1 MNFQGLD
8 LCDGK
13 RVCLSKALLESVS
26 DVRTGL
32 EVYHEYFLPFTLVSD
47 EANLSCL
54 RRLPRMEK
62 KVRNTMYKL
71 SEPTRDPAFFNFG
84 SHHDLNRL
92 SKMLN
97 KEIVIYFSDSATKM
111 SFLEI
116 YHDFRHLSVRSDQR
130 RQSTLYYLTTAAKEL
145 FKCSE
150 SFDAVVQGS
159 DYFFCAPQSFRSF
172 NVQSNFGLW
181 ARMSQLLEKRGPNF
195 EVSQV
200 CQLSLSASNVYAF
213 WNEVVVI
220 VSFCRSLFVQ
230 HESRLRVRQQPRF
243 SYFSTLAVVAPAVD
257 DPSVEALQL
266 ESVSRVVCL
275 FGDNKMCLLTK
286 EFAEH
291 VIAGLLKG
299 KSNRDRPLP
308 NDFLNEPKVGGE
320 ERRAAAFVLD
330 EKRRSR
336 KCNNKVKICTCSL
349 CSDSEFDA
357 NMSKAGPEQL
367 VTSELD
373 ARDLLQLLGA
383 LDAANEDILEKLCE
397 LSVASMDIESM
408 TVNADLFS
416 PNYLGALKYAEI
428 DRGQLE
434 DHVKKVQKPI
444 MIAHVDAL
452 GQTNSRLRIMLTAGA
467 DSEEAIFRMMTKYWK
482 KVLRLQRR
490 CIREKRKI
498 AAPILGL
505 IQEYKDAFFGVAGRE
520 VDELARLNFN
530 LAPELQQE
538 MNASTLTKA
547 WWQLLPGKLEKA
559 LNKLIRQY
567 NIFSFYG

>member
-1 MNFQGLD
+1 
-8 LCDGK
+8 
-13 RVCLSKALLESVS
+13 
-26 DVRTGL
+26 
-32 EVYHEYFLPFTLVSD
+32 
-47 EANLSCL
+47 
-54 RRLPRMEK
+54 
-62 KVRNTMYKL
+62 MYKL

-97 KEIVIYFSDSATKM
+97 KEIVIFFSDSATKM

-116 YHDFRHLSVRSDQR
+116 YHDFRHLSVRSEQR
-130 RQSTLYYLTTAAKEL
+130 EQSTLYYLTTAAKEL

-150 SFDAVVQGS
+150 SFDALVQGS
-159 DYFFCAPQSFRSF
+159 DYFFCAPQSFRTF
-172 NVQSNFGLW
+172 NLQSNFGLW
-181 ARMSQLLEKRGPNF
+181 GRMSQLLEKRGPNF

-200 CQLSLSASNVYAF
+200 CQLSLSAPNVYAF

-230 HESRLRVRQQPRF
+230 HESRLRARKQPRF

-266 ESVSRVVCL
+266 ESVARVVCL
-275 FGDNKMCLLTK
+275 FGNNKMCLLTK
-286 EFAEH
+286 EFADH

-320 ERRAAAFVLD
+320 ERRAAAFALD

-336 KCNNKVKICTCSL
+336 KCNNKVKICTCHL
-349 CSDSEFDA
+349 CSASEFDA

-452 GQTNSRLRIMLTAGA
+452 GQTNPRLRIMLTAGA
-467 DSEEAIFRMMTKYWK
+467 DTEEAIFRMMTKYWK
-482 KVLRLQRR
+482 KVLRLQQR

-538 MNASTLTKA
+538 MNATTLTKA

>member
-1 MNFQGLD
+1 MNFQGQD
-8 LCDGK
+8 LCAGK

-47 EANLSCL
+47 DANLSCL

-84 SHHDLNRL
+84 SHHDVNRL

-97 KEIVIYFSDSATKM
+97 KEIVIFFSDSATKM

-116 YHDFRHLSVRSDQR
+116 YHDFRHLSVSSER
-130 RQSTLYYLTTAAKEL
+130 RQQSTLYYLTTAAKEL

-150 SFDAVVQGS
+150 SFDALVQGS
-159 DYFFCAPQSFRSF
+159 DYFFCAPQSFRTF

-181 ARMSQLLEKRGPNF
+181 GRMSQLLEKRGPNF

-200 CQLSLSASNVYAF
+200 CQLSLSAPNVYAF

-230 HESRLRVRQQPRF
+230 HESRLRVRKQPRF

-266 ESVSRVVCL
+266 ESVARVVCL

-320 ERRAAAFVLD
+320 ERRAAAFALD

-336 KCNNKVKICTCSL
+336 KCNNKVKICTCHL
-349 CSDSEFDA
+349 CSASEFDA

-367 VTSELD
+367 VTSDLD

-383 LDAANEDILEKLCE
+383 LDAVNEDILEKLCE

-452 GQTNSRLRIMLTAGA
+452 GQTNPRLRIMLTAGA
-467 DSEEAIFRMMTKYWK
+467 DTEEAIFRMMTKYWK
-482 KVLRLQRR
+482 KVLRLQQR

-498 AAPILGL
+498 AAPILAL

-520 VDELARLNFN
+520 VDELARLNLN

>member
-1 MNFQGLD
+1 MNFQGQD
-8 LCDGK
+8 LCAGK

-47 EANLSCL
+47 DANLSCL

-84 SHHDLNRL
+84 SHHDVNRL

-97 KEIVIYFSDSATKM
+97 KEIVIFFSDSATKM

-116 YHDFRHLSVRSDQR
+116 YHDFRHLSVGSER
-130 RQSTLYYLTTAAKEL
+130 RQQSTLYYLTTAAKEL

-150 SFDAVVQGS
+150 SFDALVQGS
-159 DYFFCAPQSFRSF
+159 DYFFCAPQSFRTF

-181 ARMSQLLEKRGPNF
+181 GRMSQLLEKRGPNF

-200 CQLSLSASNVYAF
+200 CQLSLSAPNVYAF

-230 HESRLRVRQQPRF
+230 HESRLRVRKQPRF
-243 SYFSTLAVVAPAVD
+243 SYFSTLAVVAPVVD

-266 ESVSRVVCL
+266 ESVARVVCL
-275 FGDNKMCLLTK
+275 FGNNKMCLLTK

-320 ERRAAAFVLD
+320 ERRAAAFALD

-336 KCNNKVKICTCSL
+336 KCNNKVKICTCHL
-349 CSDSEFDA
+349 CSASEFDA

-367 VTSELD
+367 VTSDLD

-383 LDAANEDILEKLCE
+383 LDAVNEDILEKLCE

-452 GQTNSRLRIMLTAGA
+452 GQTNPRLRIMLTAGA
-467 DSEEAIFRMMTKYWK
+467 DTEEAIFRMMTKYWK
-482 KVLRLQRR
+482 KVLRLQQR

-498 AAPILGL
+498 AAPILAL

-520 VDELARLNFN
+520 VDELARLNLN